1 MSLKEEPA
9 SPTARLMQAPSFNL
23 CILALLGYST
33 KIDVNL
39 FKKCLEQTL
48 LKHPRFSSLLV
59 VNDKKLGKCSWRR
72 TRVDLENHV
81 YVPDLEPDMEN
92 PDGFVE
98 DFTSGLSRIPLD
110 YAKPLWEVHILNVKT
125 SDANSV
131 VIFKIHHSLGDGVSM
146 ISLVL
151 ACSKKLSDPESLP
164 VMPSKKQKQKQA
176 QKQTTCGV
184 VGLMKRLFVA
194 FWMILVVIFNTLID
208 SALFGAT
215 ILFLKDSKTPIKGGK
230 RVDRAPQRF
239 VHRIVSLDDVKLV
252 KNAMNVSI
260 NDVVLG
266 VTEAGLT
273 RYLNR
278 TYDSNT
284 AQKHRENGAQ
294 VMKKTRAL
302 PRHLRLRSAVIFNLR
317 PTPSIEDLAEIMEKE
332 KELNGMWG
340 NLVAIVLLPMT
351 IALQDDPL
359 SYVRRAKATMDRKKL
374 SLESKVVFTG
384 LKLLIKLF
392 GIKTAAAVTS
402 AVLRNTT
409 FGFSNV
415 AGPQEEISLFGHP
428 LNYIAPSVH
437 GFPHALIIHC
447 QTYANKLIICLAAD
461 ENLIPNPHQLCDDL
475 QKSLQIIKETVIKRG
490 LVKGSPLC
498 ETV

>member
-1 MSLKEEPA
+1 MSLNEEPA

-33 KIDVNL
+33 MIDVNL

-48 LKHPRFSSLLV
+48 LKHPRSSSLFV
-59 VNDKKLGKCSWRR
+59 VNDKDRGKWSWRR

-81 YVPDLEPDMEN
+81 FVPDLDPDMQN

-98 DFTSGLSRIPLD
+98 DFTAGLSRIPLD

-151 ACSKKLSDPESLP
+151 ACAKKLSDPESLP
-164 VMPSKKQKQKQA
+164 VMPSKKPKQKQKSS
-176 QKQTTCGV
+176 GV
-184 VGLMKRLFVA
+184 VGLVKRLFVSIWII
-194 FWMILVVIFNTLID
+194 FLVVFNTLID
-208 SALFGAT
+208 VALFLAT
-215 ILFLKDSKTPIKGGK
+215 ILFLKDSKTPIKGGGK
-230 RVDRAPQRF
+230 VDRAPKRF
-239 VHRIVSLDDVKLV
+239 VHRVISLDDVKLV

-266 VTEAGLT
+266 VTEAGLS
-273 RYLNR
+273 RYLNT
-278 TYDSNT
+278 TYE
-284 AQKHRENGAQ
+284 KRRENGAEV

-302 PRHLRLRSAVIFNLR
+302 PRNLRFRSAVIFNLR
-317 PTPSIEDLAEIMEKE
+317 PTPSIQDLAEMMEKE
-332 KELNGMWG
+332 ELNGMWG
-340 NLVAIVLLPMT
+340 NLVALVLLPLT
-351 IALQDDPL
+351 IAVQDDPL
-359 SYVRRAKATMDRKKL
+359 RHVRRAKATMDRKKL
-374 SLESKVVFTG
+374 SLETNIVFIV

-392 GIKTAAAVTS
+392 GIKTAAVVVGAVFQ
-402 AVLRNTT
+402 NTT
-409 FGFSNV
+409 MAISNV
-415 AGPQEEISLFGHP
+415 VGPPEEINLFGHP
-428 LNYIAPSVH
+428 LCYIAPTVN
-437 GFPHALIIHC
+437 GFPQALVVHY

-475 QKSLQIIKETVIKRG
+475 QQSLQNIKETVMKRG
-490 LVKGSPLC
+490 LVKGFPVC
-498 ETV
+498 GTV

>member
-39 FKKCLEQTL
+39 FKKCLERTL

-59 VNDKKLGKCSWRR
+59 VNDKKRGKCSWRR

-81 YVPDLEPDMEN
+81 YVPDLDPDMEN
-92 PDGFVE
+92 PDEFVE

-131 VIFKIHHSLGDGVSM
+131 VIFKIHHSMGDGVSM

-164 VMPSKKQKQKQA
+164 VMPSKKQKQKPS
-176 QKQTTCGV
+176 GV
-184 VGLMKRLFVA
+184 GGLMKRWFVSV
-194 FWMILVVIFNTLID
+194 WIILVVIFNTLID
-208 SALFGAT
+208 SALFLAT
-215 ILFLKDSKTPIKGGK
+215 ILFLEDSKTPIKGGG
-230 RVDRAPQRF
+230 RVDGGPKRF

-273 RYLNR
+273 RYLKT
-278 TYDSNT
+278 TYDT
-284 AQKHRENGAQ
+284 EQKHRENGAH

-302 PRHLRLRSAVIFNLR
+302 PRHLRLRSAVVFNLR
-317 PTPSIEDLAEIMEKE
+317 STPAIQDLAEIMEKE

-359 SYVRRAKATMDRKKL
+359 SYVRRAKATMNRKKL
-374 SLESKVVFTG
+374 SLESKFVFTA

-402 AVLRNTT
+402 AVFRNTT

-415 AGPQEEISLFGHP
+415 AGPQDEISLFGHP
-428 LNYIAPSVH
+428 LCYIAPSVH

-475 QKSLQIIKETVIKRG
+475 QQSLQIIKETVIKRG
-490 LVKGSPLC
+490 LVKGPPLC
-498 ETV
+498 ESV

>member
-1 MSLKEEPA
+1 MSLNDEPA

-23 CILALLGYST
+23 CILALFGYST

-59 VNDKKLGKCSWRR
+59 VNDKKPGKCSWRR
-72 TRVDLENHV
+72 TKVDLENHV
-81 YVPDLEPDMEN
+81 YVPDLDPDMEN
-92 PDGFVE
+92 PDEFVE

-131 VIFKIHHSLGDGVSM
+131 VIFKVHHSMGDGVSM

-164 VMPSKKQKQKQA
+164 VMPSKKRKQKQKPNS
-176 QKQTTCGV
+176 GL
-184 VGLMKRLFVA
+184 VGLMKRLFVSV
-194 FWMILVVIFNTLID
+194 WIILVVIFNTLID
-208 SALFGAT
+208 SALFLAT
-215 ILFLKDSKTPIKGGK
+215 ILFLKDSKTPIKGGR
-230 RVDRAPQRF
+230 RVDRAPKRF

-266 VTEAGLT
+266 VAEAGLT

-278 TYDSNT
+278 TYDT

-317 PTPSIEDLAEIMEKE
+317 PTPAIE
-332 KELNGMWG
+332 
-340 NLVAIVLLPMT
+340 
-351 IALQDDPL
+351 
-359 SYVRRAKATMDRKKL
+359 
-374 SLESKVVFTG
+374 
-384 LKLLIKLF
+384 
-392 GIKTAAAVTS
+392 TAAAVTS
-402 AVLRNTT
+402 AVFRNTT
-409 FGFSNV
+409 FGISNV
-415 AGPQEEISLFGHP
+415 AGPLEEISLFGHP
-428 LNYIAPSVH
+428 LCYIAPSVH

>member
-1 MSLKEEPA
+1 
-9 SPTARLMQAPSFNL
+9 MQAPSFNL

-59 VNDKKLGKCSWRR
+59 VNDKKRGKCSWRR
-72 TRVDLENHV
+72 TRVDLESHV

-98 DFTSGLSRIPLD
+98 DFTTGLSRIPLD

-131 VIFKIHHSLGDGVSM
+131 VIFKIHHSMGDGVSM

-164 VMPSKKQKQKQA
+164 VMPSKKQAQTQKQKP
-176 QKQTTCGV
+176 CGV

-194 FWMILVVIFNTLID
+194 FWMIIVVILNTLID
-208 SALFGAT
+208 SALFVAT
-215 ILFLKDSKTPIKGGK
+215 ILFLKDSKTPIKGGR
-230 RVDRAPQRF
+230 RVDRAPKRF
-239 VHRIVSLDDVKLV
+239 VHRILSLDDVKLV

-278 TYDSNT
+278 TYVDTTQN
-284 AQKHRENGAQ
+284 HRENGAQ

-302 PRHLRLRSAVIFNLR
+302 PRHLRLRSAVVFNLR
-317 PTPSIEDLAEIMEKE
+317 PTPTIEDLAEIMEKE
-332 KELNGMWG
+332 KELNGVWG

-374 SLESKVVFTG
+374 SLESKVVFTA

-402 AVLRNTT
+402 AVFRNTT

-428 LNYIAPSVH
+428 LCYIAPSVH
-437 GFPHALIIHC
+437 GFPKH
-447 QTYANKLIICLAAD
+447 
-461 ENLIPNPHQLCDDL
+461 
-475 QKSLQIIKETVIKRG
+475 
-490 LVKGSPLC
+490 
-498 ETV
+498 

>member
-1 MSLKEEPA
+1 MSLNDEPA

-23 CILALLGYST
+23 CIFALLGYST

-59 VNDKKLGKCSWRR
+59 VNDKKPGKCSWRR
-72 TRVDLENHV
+72 TKVDLENHV
-81 YVPDLEPDMEN
+81 YVPDLDPDMEN
-92 PDGFVE
+92 PDEFVE

-131 VIFKIHHSLGDGVSM
+131 VIFKVHHSMGDGVSM

-164 VMPSKKQKQKQA
+164 VMPSKKRKQKQKPNS
-176 QKQTTCGV
+176 
-184 VGLMKRLFVA
+184 GL
-194 FWMILVVIFNTLID
+194 
-208 SALFGAT
+208 
-215 ILFLKDSKTPIKGGK
+215 GGR
-230 RVDRAPQRF
+230 RVDRAPKRF

-266 VTEAGLT
+266 VAEAGLT

-278 TYDSNT
+278 TYDA

-317 PTPSIEDLAEIMEKE
+317 PTPAIEDLAEIMEKE
-332 KELNGMWG
+332 KELNGLWG
-340 NLVAIVLLPMT
+340 NLVAVVLLPMT

-359 SYVRRAKATMDRKKL
+359 KYVRRAKATMDRKKL

-402 AVLRNTT
+402 AVFRNTT
-409 FGFSNV
+409 FGISNV
-415 AGPQEEISLFGHP
+415 AGPLEEISLFGHP
-428 LNYIAPSVH
+428 LCYIAPSVH

-461 ENLIPNPHQLCDDL
+461 ENLIPNPHELCDDL

>member
-1 MSLKEEPA
+1 MSLNDEPA

-23 CILALLGYST
+23 CIFALLGYST
-33 KIDVNL
+33 EIDVNL

-59 VNDKKLGKCSWRR
+59 VNDKKPGKYSWRR
-72 TRVDLENHV
+72 TKVDLENHV
-81 YVPDLEPDMEN
+81 YVPDLDPDMEN
-92 PDGFVE
+92 PDEFVE

-131 VIFKIHHSLGDGVSM
+131 VIFKVHHSMGDGVSM

-164 VMPSKKQKQKQA
+164 VMPSKKRKQKQKQ
-176 QKQTTCGV
+176 KPNSGL
-184 VGLMKRLFVA
+184 VGLMKRLFVSV
-194 FWMILVVIFNTLID
+194 WIILVVIFNTLID
-208 SALFGAT
+208 SALFLAT
-215 ILFLKDSKTPIKGGK
+215 ILFLKDSKTPIKGGR
-230 RVDRAPQRF
+230 RVDRAPKRF
-239 VHRIVSLDDVKLV
+239 VHRIVSLDDVQLV

-266 VTEAGLT
+266 VAEAGLT

-278 TYDSNT
+278 TYDA

-317 PTPSIEDLAEIMEKE
+317 PTPAIEDLAEIMEKE
-332 KELNGMWG
+332 KELNGLWG
-340 NLVAIVLLPMT
+340 NLVAVVLLPMT

-359 SYVRRAKATMDRKKL
+359 KYVRRAKATMDRKKL

-392 GIKTAAAVTS
+392 GIKAAAAVTS
-402 AVLRNTT
+402 AVFRNTT
-409 FGFSNV
+409 FGISNV
-415 AGPQEEISLFGHP
+415 AGPLEEISLFGHP
-428 LNYIAPSVH
+428 LCYIAPSVH

-461 ENLIPNPHQLCDDL
+461 ENLIPNPHELCDDL